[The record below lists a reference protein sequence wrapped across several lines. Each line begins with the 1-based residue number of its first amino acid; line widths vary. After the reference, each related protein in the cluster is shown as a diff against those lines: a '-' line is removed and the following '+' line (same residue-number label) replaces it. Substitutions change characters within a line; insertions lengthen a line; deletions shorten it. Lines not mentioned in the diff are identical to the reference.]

1 MSARSGQEGWI
12 EIRNGHYDA
21 RFWDDVEG
29 QQKRVCRRVRI
40 CPVEGPGSL
49 TASERSRRLKQI
61 LDEHHVNDDAKIR
74 AVQASNLGITFQ
86 QQSERWLHDVQ
97 HRKRKP
103 VKPRTLDAW
112 RSHLRYINPK
122 IGAMPLSEVN
132 NRSMKEFVTVMA
144 EEKTPAGD
152 LRFSPKS
159 IETYL
164 AVVKSVV
171 ASVKD
176 DRGGEVYEVKWDS
189 TYMDVPLVED
199 QNTPSF
205 TASEVETII
214 AKAEGQDSLLYAVL
228 AGSGLRI
235 GEAFALRV
243 EDVRGTVLH
252 VKASAWDGTVSSP
265 KTKSGIREVDIH
277 SSLANL
283 LEEHIGNRTSGY
295 VFPSER
301 GTPLR
306 KSNVL
311 RRSLHPILVEMGI
324 SARGFHSF
332 RRFRAEHLENSLP
345 GSDVLRKLWL
355 GHSLSDVSEK
365 YVKNLKHNTLVRTMS
380 AQKAGL
386 GFELRPVAPTSTA
399 GNPLN
404 NWSGREDLNLRPPG
418 PEPGAL
424 PG

>member
-1 MSARSGQEGWI
+1 MSRRSGQNGWI
-12 EIRNGHYDA
+12 AFRKGIYYA
-21 RFWDDVEG
+21 RFWIDMPG
-29 QQKRVCRRVRI
+29 RSTRLCKRVPI
-40 CPVEGPGSL
+40 CPASGPGSL
-49 TASERSRRLKQI
+49 NASERSRRLKQI
-61 LDEHHVNDDAKIR
+61 LVEFGANDEVTAR
-74 AVQASNLGITFQ
+74 ATQAANLGITFQ
-86 QQSERWLHDVQ
+86 QQSEHWLRDVQ

-132 NRSMKEFVTVMA
+132 NRSMKEFITVMA
-144 EEKTPAGD
+144 DEKKLAGEP
-152 LRFSPKS
+152 RFSPKS
-159 IETYL
+159 IDTYL
-164 AVVKSVV
+164 AVIKSVV

-189 TYMDVPLVED
+189 TYMDVPLVEE

-205 TASEVETII
+205 TATEVEAII
-214 AKAEGQDSLLYAVL
+214 AKAEDQDSVLYALL

-265 KTKSGIREVDIH
+265 KTKSGVREVDIH

-283 LEEHIGNRTSGY
+283 LEEHIGTRTTGF

-301 GTPLR
+301 GTPMR
-306 KSNVL
+306 TSNLL
-311 RRSLHPILVEMGI
+311 RRSLHPILTKMGI
-324 SARGFHSF
+324 PARGFHSF

-386 GFELRPVAPTSTA
+386 GFESRPIAPTSTDA
-399 GNPLN
+399 KSLERWCARRDSNSRP
-404 NWSGREDLNLRPPG
+404 SGS
-418 PEPGAL
+418 
-424 PG
+424 